1 MITKEPIRTYSELI
15 KLKTFRERY
24 EYLRLRGEVGAQTFG
39 RDRYLNQIFYHRA
52 DWKRFRQQ
60 ILLRD
65 NGCDL
70 GVPGYEF
77 GAKQTVII
85 HHMNP
90 IQVEEILEKP
100 ELLMD
105 PETVISVSLDTHNAI
120 HYGKE
125 LVAPTEFIERQP
137 NDTIP
142 WRR

>member
-1 MITKEPIRTYSELI
+1 MTQGLIRSYSELS

-24 EYLRLRGEVGAQTFG
+24 EYLRLRGDVGVQTFG
-39 RDRYLNQIFYHRA
+39 RDRYLNQIFYHRT
-52 DWKRFRQQ
+52 DWKNFRRQ
-60 ILLRD
+60 IILRD

-77 GAKQTVII
+77 GPKQMVII

-90 IQVEEILEKP
+90 IRVEEILNNP
-100 ELLMD
+100 EMLMD
-105 PETVISVSLDTHNAI
+105 PEYVISVSLDTHNAI

>member
-1 MITKEPIRTYSELI
+1 MTQELIRSYSELS

-24 EYLRLRGEVGAQTFG
+24 EYLRLRGDVGVQTFG
-39 RDRYLNQIFYHRA
+39 RDRYLNQIFYHRT
-52 DWKRFRQQ
+52 DWKNFRRQ
-60 ILLRD
+60 IILRD

-77 GAKQTVII
+77 GPKQMVII

-90 IQVEEILEKP
+90 IRVEEIQNNP
-100 ELLMD
+100 EMLMD
-105 PETVISVSLDTHNAI
+105 PEYVISVSLDTHNAI

>member
-1 MITKEPIRTYSELI
+1 MTQELIRSYSELS

-24 EYLRLRGEVGAQTFG
+24 EYLRLRGDVGVQTFG
-39 RDRYLNQIFYHRA
+39 RDRYLNQIFYHRT
-52 DWKRFRQQ
+52 DWKNFRRQ
-60 ILLRD
+60 IILRD

-77 GAKQTVII
+77 GPKQMVII

-90 IQVEEILEKP
+90 ILVEEILNNP
-100 ELLMD
+100 EMLMD
-105 PETVISVSLDTHNAI
+105 PEYVISVSLDTHNAI